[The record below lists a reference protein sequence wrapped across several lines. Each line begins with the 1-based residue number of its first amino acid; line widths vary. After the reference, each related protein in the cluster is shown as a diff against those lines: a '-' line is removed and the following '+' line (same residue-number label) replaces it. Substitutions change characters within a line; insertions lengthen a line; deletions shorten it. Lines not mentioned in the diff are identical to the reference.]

1 MQKGDEATEP
11 AQEGCVA
18 GLKRMELIG
27 DRTGMD
33 DGQEQHIGTTDA
45 RAGSTP
51 HMTRYILGW
60 GLALVVVV
68 FLILLFVWR

>member
-1 MQKGDEATEP
+1 MNDPE
-11 AQEGCVA
+11 
-18 GLKRMELIG
+18 
-27 DRTGMD
+27 
-33 DGQEQHIGTTDA
+33 HISTNEA

-60 GLALVVVV
+60 GLALVIVA

>member
-1 MQKGDEATEP
+1 MDEE
-11 AQEGCVA
+11 
-18 GLKRMELIG
+18 
-27 DRTGMD
+27 
-33 DGQEQHIGTTDA
+33 EQHISKTDA

-60 GLALVVVV
+60 GLALVIPI